1 MARKNF
7 VKNIKN
13 NRKFF
18 ESLALNDETFYDY
31 LDRFRRIA
39 LARFEWVNLPESM
52 DSRWLELTLYNYGKA
67 SVLKDENLGI
77 INTKCANNNRLNI
90 YGLPTDLHCFSFDYD
105 TERVLFTGINELNG
119 NDELKEAVLVMND
132 IDMIPSVNSMTLF
145 AMRLAECDRTNDVN
159 IKALKYPIIIVTSE
173 NQRLTVENLYEQYDG
188 NKPIIFG
195 DTMQLVEN
203 FKCIDTK
210 APVILKDIDTHK
222 KEIWNEALSYLG
234 INNIN
239 IEKKERAVTDEI
251 NSNNELI
258 NLNLESYL
266 APRLK
271 ACKQINDLF
280 GLTGTD
286 KEISVRINSDLTNII
301 KKELS
306 TAKEFVTEEDTE
318 VIESGDDNE

>member
-1 MARKNF
+1 MARKNLG
-7 VKNIKN
+7 KNIRN
-13 NRKFF
+13 NKKFF

-77 INTKCANNNRLNI
+77 INTKCSNNNRLNI

-105 TERVLFTGINELNG
+105 TERILFTGINELNG

-145 AMRLAECDRTNDVN
+145 ALRLAECDRTNDVN

-280 GLTGTD
+280 GFTGTD

-301 KKELS
+301 KTELS
-306 TAKEFVTEEDTE
+306 TAKEYVSEDT
-318 VIESGDDNE
+318 IESGDINE

>member
-1 MARKNF
+1 MARKNLG
-7 VKNIKN
+7 KNIRN
-13 NRKFF
+13 NKKFF

-77 INTKCANNNRLNI
+77 INTKCSNNNRLNI

-105 TERVLFTGINELNG
+105 TERILFTGINELNG

-145 AMRLAECDRTNDVN
+145 ALRLAECDRTNDVN

-280 GLTGTD
+280 GFTGTD

-301 KKELS
+301 KTELS
-306 TAKEFVTEEDTE
+306 TAKEYVSEDVT
-318 VIESGDDNE
+318 ESGDLNE

>member
-7 VKNIKN
+7 AKNIKN

-280 GLTGTD
+280 GFTGTD

-306 TAKEFVTEEDTE
+306 TAKEFITEEDTE

>member
-1 MARKNF
+1 MARKNLG
-7 VKNIKN
+7 KNIRN
-13 NRKFF
+13 NKKFF

-77 INTKCANNNRLNI
+77 INTKCSNNNRLNI

-105 TERVLFTGINELNG
+105 TERILFTGINELNG

-145 AMRLAECDRTNDVN
+145 ALRLAECDRTNDVN

-280 GLTGTD
+280 GFTGTD

-301 KKELS
+301 KTELS
-306 TAKEFVTEEDTE
+306 TAKEYVT
-318 VIESGDDNE
+318 ESGDNNE